1 MQNLPADDCDVGLKG
16 LEREKKMTEIKGGCL
31 CGAVCYTADADPTF
45 MANCH
50 CMDCRK
56 SSAAGHMSLFGLPAD
71 KVEFTGVMSVY
82 SMTADSGGTVT
93 HSFCP
98 TCGAQMFTSSTNS
111 PDNVHIVAASLD
123 NPDIFSPQVS
133 VYASSATSWDRP
145 KEGIPQFDKMPPR
158 G

>member
-1 MQNLPADDCDVGLKG
+1 
-16 LEREKKMTEIKGGCL
+16 MTEFKGGCL
-31 CGAVCYTADADPTF
+31 CGAVRYIADAEPTF

-71 KVEFTGVMSVY
+71 KVEFTGVMSEY

-98 TCGAQMFTSSTNS
+98 NCGTQIHTGSTNS
-111 PDNVHIVAASLD
+111 PGGVNIVAASLD
-123 NPDIFSPQVS
+123 DPALFLPQVS
-133 VYASSATSWDRP
+133 VYAGNATPWDPP
-145 KEGIPQFDKMPPR
+145 KADIPQFEKMPPR

>member
-1 MQNLPADDCDVGLKG
+1 MA
-16 LEREKKMTEIKGGCL
+16 EIKGGCL
-31 CGAVCYTADADPTF
+31 CGAVRYAADADPTF

-56 SSAAGHMSLFGLPAD
+56 SSAAGHMSLIGLPVG
-71 KVEFTGVMSVY
+71 KVEITGDVAEY

-93 HSFCP
+93 HHFCP
-98 TCGAQMFTSSTNS
+98 TCGAQLFTKTSNNS
-111 PDNVHIVAASLD
+111 DGIAVVAASLD

-133 VYASSATSWDRP
+133 VYASNATPWDPP